1 MVKCN
6 FFFVCNGLRR
16 WAIGSFYIMSYFS
29 IQVNGEL
36 NVRVQSVTKVIDYG
50 AKCVFEKFR
59 VQSVIYGII

>member
-16 WAIGSFYIMSYFS
+16 WAIGSFYMMSYFS
-29 IQVNGEL
+29 IQVNSVL
-36 NVRVQSVTKVIDYG
+36 NVGVQSVTKVIDYG

-59 VQSVIYGII
+59 V

>member
-1 MVKCN
+1 M
-6 FFFVCNGLRR
+6 
-16 WAIGSFYIMSYFS
+16 MSYFS

-36 NVRVQSVTKVIDYG
+36 NVGVQSVTKVIDYG